1 MKKLVLTLAVAF
13 VSSATFAQETAVKKM
28 DAVKIGKSD
37 VPSPVIQKAAK
48 DFPDASPFQYYSVGE
63 TAVSKD
69 WKVSEQVDFKETE
82 KIDHHSVKMKGKN
95 SNYEALYDEEGK
107 LLMSKKVEKDVALPQ
122 PVLMAIAQEYPG
134 LSLKKDEHTKITEHG
149 KMKDYYV
156 ISLANGKK
164 VTYNAD
170 GTAIKK

>member
-1 MKKLVLTLAVAF
+1 
-13 VSSATFAQETAVKKM
+13 
-28 DAVKIGKSD
+28 
-37 VPSPVIQKAAK
+37 
-48 DFPDASPFQYYSVGE
+48 
-63 TAVSKD
+63 
-69 WKVSEQVDFKETE
+69 
-82 KIDHHSVKMKGKN
+82 MKGKD
-95 SNYEALYDEEGK
+95 SNYEALYDAEGK

-122 PVLMAIAQEYPG
+122 PVLMAVAQEYPG
-134 LSLKKDEHTKITEHG
+134 VSMKKDEHTKITEHG